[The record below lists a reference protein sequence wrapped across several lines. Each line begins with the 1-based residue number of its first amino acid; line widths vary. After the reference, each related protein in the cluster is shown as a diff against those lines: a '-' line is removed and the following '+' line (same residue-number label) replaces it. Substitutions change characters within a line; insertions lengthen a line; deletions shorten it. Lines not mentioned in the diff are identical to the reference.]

1 MRHPD
6 YVVSPRLARLLIRL
20 SVPSRELET
29 VLGDLEEE
37 FRTNVDPEQHRASAR
52 LWYWKQALSLGVTY
66 LWSRGLLRP
75 DGLQGECRNGRQLL
89 SDSLGLRHER
99 NIVNKPEEGVMR
111 NVLGDLKYGFRTMLR
126 CKGFTA
132 VAGLTLAIG
141 IGANSAIFSI
151 VHAVVLE
158 PLRYNGAERLVV
170 ARQTHMVRGPEPGW
184 VSPPDYF
191 DWREQSVSFDELGFY
206 WSPELDLTGTAEPE
220 RLLGAIV
227 SWTLFPVLQVE
238 PVLGR
243 GFTAE
248 EDSPGGDRVITIS
261 DGLWQRRFGGD
272 PGIIG
277 QTMTIDEVGRTV
289 VGVMPPGFDFPA
301 SGTEVWLPGRYSPTQ
316 SSNPAFDAAGYRA
329 FRILHVV
336 GRLKA
341 GVSPAQAGA
350 DLGTIAS
357 RLEQQY
363 PESNDGY
370 SARIVPLHEFLVG
383 DVRVALLLL
392 LGAVSCLLLIAT
404 VNVAGM
410 LLARG
415 SDRRRE
421 IAVRVAMGADIRRI
435 VGQLLSESMLLALLG
450 GGLGSVIALSAMP
463 LFLALV
469 PVPIPRLEEAGVNP
483 SVLLYTLVVTLFTGI
498 LFGLV
503 PALQSARSDLNETLR
518 QATNRLA
525 GGSSA
530 RLRRVLVVGEISL
543 AMVLLV
549 SSALL
554 LESFRELRNVEPG
567 FESDGVLV
575 ASVELPRAYF
585 DPLRS
590 GSFFEQLR
598 QQVGSLPGVRNA
610 SLSIGVPLEAE
621 AHFPVDQTTFSLG
634 NGPVLPPA
642 ERPSVPLHIVS
653 PEFFET
659 IGVPVVRGRGFE
671 PRDALDERAV
681 AVINESMVE
690 RFFPEENPIGRR
702 ITHDLVIVPR
712 EVNSRFIVGVVGD
725 IRHFGLHEP
734 AGAQMYVPHQQRA
747 WPSMRLFVRS
757 DSDPLTLAASLRESI
772 WAMERSVVVPR
783 VTTLDG
789 LGSHN
794 FLTPRF
800 RALLTGSFATV
811 ALLLAGIGLYGLMS
825 YSVSQRTHEIGIR
838 MALGARSREILG
850 LVVGQAMWLAVSGV
864 VIGAIGA
871 MFAAGLLVSL
881 LFNTSAGDP
890 MAFVVVAVLVLVVS
904 LLASYLPARRATR
917 VPPLVAMRGD

>member
-1 MRHPD
+1 MQN
-6 YVVSPRLARLLIRL
+6 LA
-20 SVPSRELET
+20 
-29 VLGDLEEE
+29 
-37 FRTNVDPEQHRASAR
+37 
-52 LWYWKQALSLGVTY
+52 
-66 LWSRGLLRP
+66 
-75 DGLQGECRNGRQLL
+75 
-89 SDSLGLRHER
+89 
-99 NIVNKPEEGVMR
+99 
-111 NVLGDLKYGFRTMLR
+111 GDLKYAFRTMR
-126 CKGFTA
+126 RSKGFTA
-132 VAGLTLAIG
+132 VAVLTLAIG

-151 VHAVVLE
+151 VNAVILK
-158 PLRYNGAERLVV
+158 PLSYQDSERLVV
-170 ARQTHMVRGPEPGW
+170 VRQTHLVRGPEPGW

-191 DWREQSVSFDELGFY
+191 DWRRQSVSFDELGFY
-206 WSPELDLTGTAEPE
+206 WSPELDITGTAEPE
-220 RLLGAIV
+220 RLRGAIV
-227 SWTLFPVLQVE
+227 SWTLFPLLQVS
-238 PVLGR
+238 PTLGR
-243 GFTAE
+243 GFTAG
-248 EDSPGGDRVITIS
+248 EDTPGGDPLVAIS
-261 DGLWQRRFGGD
+261 DGLWRRRFGGD

-277 QTMTIDEVGRTV
+277 QTLTIDEVVRTV
-289 VGVMPPGFDFPA
+289 VGVMPPGFDFPS

-316 SSNPAFDAAGYRA
+316 SPNPAFDTAGYRA

-341 GVSPAQAGA
+341 GVSPTQAGA
-350 DLGTIAS
+350 DLQAVAA
-357 RLEQQY
+357 RLERQY

-370 SARIVPLHEFLVG
+370 SAEIVPLHEFLVG

-392 LGAVSCLLLIAT
+392 LGAVSCLLLIAS

-415 SDRRRE
+415 SERRRE

-435 VGQLLSESMLLALLG
+435 VGQLLSESMLLALAGGALG
-450 GGLGSVIALSAMP
+450 CVVALWAMP

-469 PVPIPRLEEAGVNP
+469 PVPTPRLEQTGVDT
-483 SVLLYTLVVTLFTGI
+483 SVLLYTLALTLLTGI
-498 LFGLV
+498 FFGLV

-525 GGSSA
+525 GGSST
-530 RLRRVLVVGEISL
+530 RFRRVLVVGEMSL

-575 ASVELPRAYF
+575 ARVELPRAYF
-585 DPLRS
+585 DPTRS
-590 GSFFEQLR
+590 GPFFEQLR
-598 QQVGSLPGVRNA
+598 QRVGSLPGVRNA

-621 AHFPVDQTTFSLG
+621 AHFPVDQTTFSLD

-642 ERPSVPLHIVS
+642 ERHSAPIHIVS

-671 PRDALDERAV
+671 PGDALDERAV
-681 AVINESMVE
+681 AVINESMAE
-690 RFFPEENPIGRR
+690 RFFPGEDPIGRR
-702 ITHDLVIVPR
+702 IIHDLVIVPG
-712 EVNSRFIVGVVGD
+712 EVNSRVIVGVVGD
-725 IRHFGLHEP
+725 IRHFGVHEP

-747 WPSMRLFVRS
+747 WPAMALFVRS
-757 DSDPLTLAASLRESI
+757 DSDPLTLAGSVRESI
-772 WAMERSVVVPR
+772 WAMDGSIIVPR
-783 VTTLDG
+783 LTTLDG
-789 LGSHN
+789 LGSHH

-825 YSVSQRTHEIGIR
+825 YSVSQRTHEIGVR

-850 LVVGQAMWLAVSGV
+850 MIVGQALRLAVSGV
-864 VIGAIGA
+864 VIGAIAA
-871 MFAAGLLVSL
+871 MFAAGLLMGL

-890 MAFVVVAVLVLVVS
+890 IAFAVVTVLVLVVS
-904 LLASYLPARRATR
+904 LTASYFPARRATR